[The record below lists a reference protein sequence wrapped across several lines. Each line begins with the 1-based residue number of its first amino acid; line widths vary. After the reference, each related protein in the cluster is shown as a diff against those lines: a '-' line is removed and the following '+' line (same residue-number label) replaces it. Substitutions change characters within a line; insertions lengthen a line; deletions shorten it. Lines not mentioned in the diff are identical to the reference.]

1 MSLPAIQEHLLLGME
16 GELQASEPRLA
27 AMFAI
32 FTRLTRDEELPR
44 LEQLAAQPRR
54 LWEWL
59 NALRHRWSARVGRLT
74 ASARFRTGTRALLL
88 LVPLTLMVLM
98 FVSISVGSPSPRT
111 ACRYQTRLAT
121 PTSHGKTCV
130 TAAKSRDSFIWRWP
144 GRAKAI

>member
-1 MSLPAIQEHLLLGME
+1 LSLPAAQEHLLLGME

-54 LWEWL
+54 LWGWL
-59 NALRHRWSARVGRLT
+59 NATRRRWSARIGRLT
-74 ASARFRTGTRALLL
+74 ASATFKTGARTILL

-111 ACRYQTRLAT
+111 TCRYHARLAT
-121 PTSHGKTCV
+121 SHAKACV
-130 TAAKSRDSFIWRWP
+130 TAVKARDTFIWRWP
-144 GRAKAI
+144 GRAQAT